1 MTQLEKDLVRCLSM
15 INPDWKMQ
23 NNFLDR
29 QTNFIYQCDTLDE
42 CLNQINERNV
52 DREYALHRWYNYMTS
67 IACENIFCDYGAVHE
82 DDLYNHDIDIY
93 IDGVPFDV
101 KLTVYPAKL
110 SNRPYNLK
118 TRQGKNQMIQW
129 YYANQS
135 QQARK
140 QLLNRIY
147 VVCDASSQAEC
158 LEMKSDFSLLRE
170 KIQAFM
176 NESLQQGVNTIQ
188 IVDNGNIYNLQSDIV
203 YISYDQE
210 V

>member
-1 MTQLEKDLVRCLSM
+1 MTQLENDLVRCLSL

-23 NNFLDR
+23 NNYFDR
-29 QTNFIYQCDTLDE
+29 QTNFIYQCNTLDE
-42 CLNQINERNV
+42 CLNQITLRKV
-52 DREYALHRWYNYMTS
+52 DKEYALHRWYNYMTS
-67 IACENIFCDYGAVHE
+67 IASEYIFCEYGAIH
-82 DDLYNHDIDIY
+82 DDDIYNHDVDIY
-93 IDGVPFDV
+93 INGVPFDV

-110 SNRPYNLK
+110 SNHPYNLR
-118 TRQGKNQMIQW
+118 TRTGKNQMISW

-158 LEMKSDFSLLRE
+158 LKMKSDFLILKQ

-176 NESLQQGVNTIQ
+176 ENALTQGVNVIQ
-188 IVDNGNIYNLQSDIV
+188 INDNGQIYNLQSDIV
-203 YISYDQE
+203 YISYN
-210 V
+210 

>member
-1 MTQLEKDLVRCLSM
+1 MTQLENDLVSCLSM

-67 IACENIFCDYGAVHE
+67 IACEYIFCDYGAVHE
-82 DDLYNHDIDIY
+82 DDLYNHDVDIY

-158 LEMKSDFSLLRE
+158 LEMKSDFSLLRK

-176 NESLQQGVNTIQ
+176 NVSLQQGVNTIQ